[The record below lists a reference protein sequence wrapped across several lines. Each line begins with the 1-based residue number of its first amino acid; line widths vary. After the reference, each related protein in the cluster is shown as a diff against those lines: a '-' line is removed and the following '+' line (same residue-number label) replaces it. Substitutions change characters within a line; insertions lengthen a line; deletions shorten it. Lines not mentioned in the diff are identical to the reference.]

1 MELATLVFSTIKEM
15 QAFVDTLGGHYSEI
29 NVRTLTVICLCSEHH
44 IITAIEKYGAQL
56 VERG

>member
-1 MELATLVFSTIKEM
+1 MELATLVFPTIKEM

-29 NVRTLTVICLCSEHH
+29 NVRMLTVICLCPEHH
-44 IITAIEKYGAQL
+44 IINAIERYGAQV